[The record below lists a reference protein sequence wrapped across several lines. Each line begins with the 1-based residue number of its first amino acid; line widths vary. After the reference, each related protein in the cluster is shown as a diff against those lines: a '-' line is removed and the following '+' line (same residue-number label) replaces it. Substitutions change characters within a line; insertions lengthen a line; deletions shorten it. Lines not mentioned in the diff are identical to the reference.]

1 MQQQLH
7 RPIYA
12 GAIPPRRRIWDVR
25 RSVGPSDAV
34 GRRLWFRLANFR
46 NRLSFLGMSAGRSF
60 SFISLLP
67 FSYLFPFLPP
77 FIMSCGGV
85 ICKMR

>member
-1 MQQQLH
+1 MQLQLH

-12 GAIPPRRRIWDVR
+12 GPIPPRRRIWDVR

-46 NRLSFLGMSAGRSF
+46 TSDESFLGMSAGRSF
-60 SFISLLP
+60 SFISLLL
-67 FSYLFPFLPP
+67 FSLFFFPFA
-77 FIMSCGGV
+77 FV
-85 ICKMR
+85 Y